1 MKGHSTNWSL
11 SHDDSSSE
19 VQFQC
24 ALLCLSLF
32 SLNLSS
38 SPTWNSGLPTGF
50 PLSTSEPGL
59 EGPWDLCPN
68 PSSTRQ
74 PCPRGSQ
81 NHLPFPQHML
91 PSVPL
96 ALVLLWPKL
105 ALSILFTWLISR
117 CKISSNGTSFREK
130 KNTSLIED
138 VNFLS
143 RELFKR
149 REFFLKG
156 SNHSKICFGT
166 VSDNL
171 W

>member
-1 MKGHSTNWSL
+1 MR
-11 SHDDSSSE
+11 
-19 VQFQC
+19 F
-24 ALLCLSLF
+24 ALSLPVF
-32 SLNLSS
+32 IKSFIISHLEHG
-38 SPTWNSGLPTGF
+38 SGLPTGF

-81 NHLPFPQHML
+81 NHLPFPQHMP